1 MKNLVGLIVIALLIP
16 TAAIGKGECKAEK
29 QKFCQQAEDIGA
41 CVTQHRADLS
51 EDCKAQLE
59 AREKNPAPTDN
70 KQPNKQM

>member
-41 CVTQHRADLS
+41 CLTQHSGLQGA
-51 EDCKAQLE
+51 AGG
-59 AREKNPAPTDN
+59 
-70 KQPNKQM
+70 